1 MPAYLPDVLGS
12 DSLPDEWSRR
22 DDSADVQ
29 SQTGRK
35 EASLYCTFVLRILT
49 DIKRSWMH
57 IRRIGL
63 SWRHI
68 HSSTSRLR
76 SENASHACSVLR
88 LDRALLLA
96 ADHCWQKA
104 TKRESMS
111 RDMPSRSVAQ
121 SPLVVAPQNGQ
132 GGN

>member
-12 DSLPDEWSRR
+12 DTLPDDWSRR

-68 HSSTSRLR
+68 HSTTSRLR

-88 LDRALLLA
+88 LDRASLLA
-96 ADHCWQKA
+96 AEHCWEKTLSLKA
-104 TKRESMS
+104 CRGTCLHAQWLL
-111 RDMPSRSVAQ
+111 PTVFRSKQ
-121 SPLVVAPQNGQ
+121 
-132 GGN
+132 